1 MKIGDHVRCPAAV
14 EKGLGVIVGQQKL
27 FQQDYAEAFF
37 AGSGEVI
44 RLPVSELLVVSSP
57 EELIQQQRFSP
68 AHRFLLR
75 LFNLQMQAAYTGDDL
90 QTASNFKILPLPHN
104 SLPSNLSWISHHHG
118 FL

>member
-75 LFNLQMQAAYTGDDL
+75 LFNLQ
-90 QTASNFKILPLPHN
+90 TASNFKILPLPHN